1 MGVPIL
7 LSSKTQENFVTVWS
21 RHTAA
26 EWRFDMETKKNN
38 GISEYGELVRQKLRA
53 SELTEENLAERIE
66 MSDRQIRNIE
76 KGITIPK
83 LDTVIKIG
91 TALDMNLGELNALG
105 ETKGAI

>member
-1 MGVPIL
+1 MEVP
-7 LSSKTQENFVTVWS
+7 
-21 RHTAA
+21 
-26 EWRFDMETKKNN
+26 KKNN
-38 GISEYGELVRQKLRA
+38 GISEYGQLVRKKRRA

-91 TALDMNLGELNALG
+91 NALDMNLGELNALG

>member
-1 MGVPIL
+1 
-7 LSSKTQENFVTVWS
+7 
-21 RHTAA
+21 
-26 EWRFDMETKKNN
+26 METKKNN
-38 GISEYGELVRQKLRA
+38 GISEYGELVRQKRRA

-105 ETKGAI
+105 RQKELYKVFKQI

>member
-1 MGVPIL
+1 
-7 LSSKTQENFVTVWS
+7 
-21 RHTAA
+21 
-26 EWRFDMETKKNN
+26 
-38 GISEYGELVRQKLRA
+38 
-53 SELTEENLAERIE
+53 

-91 TALDMNLGELNALG
+91 NALDMNLGELNALG

>member
-1 MGVPIL
+1 
-7 LSSKTQENFVTVWS
+7 
-21 RHTAA
+21 
-26 EWRFDMETKKNN
+26 METKKNN
-38 GISEYGELVRQKLRA
+38 GISEYGQLVRQKRRA

>member
-1 MGVPIL
+1 
-7 LSSKTQENFVTVWS
+7 
-21 RHTAA
+21 
-26 EWRFDMETKKNN
+26 METKKNN
-38 GISEYGELVRQKLRA
+38 GISEYGELFRQKRRA

-105 ETKGAI
+105 RQKELYKVFKQI